1 MTELEIAA
9 KNVKDKFDMARIKTG
24 IQYKEVAEMLSV
36 STQQLSRALTGTR
49 PRDIQIQKAA
59 ERIYGIEI

>member
-9 KNVKDKFDMARIKTG
+9 KKTKEKFDIARIKSG
-24 IQYKEVAEMLSV
+24 LGYKDVAAMLNV
-36 STQQLSRALTGTR
+36 KPQQFSRALTGTQ

-59 ERIYGIEI
+59 ARIYNIEI

>member
-24 IQYKEVAEMLSV
+24 IQYKCINTAIIASIDWNT
-36 STQQLSRALTGTR
+36 STRYSNSKGGSTYLR
-49 PRDIQIQKAA
+49 
-59 ERIYGIEI
+59 Y